1 MKKRIVAFALAC
13 TMALGLTAC
22 GGSKGVQGTGTAT
35 GHNGGDIAVTVTV
48 EDGKIT
54 KCVVNAENETQG
66 LGDTAAE
73 KMAEAI
79 VANNSIAVDTI
90 SGATISSAATL
101 EAAAAALTAA
111 GLNPDD
117 FKTTVDAGDVT
128 DVVKEADIVIIGAGG
143 AGMTA
148 AITAADSGKTVVIVE
163 SRLWWAATL
172 CVPPAV

>member
-22 GGSKGVQGTGTAT
+22 GGSSKGVQGTGTAT

-54 KCVVNAENETQG
+54 KCVVNAKEETEG

-73 KMAEAI
+73 KIAEAI

-90 SGATISSAATL
+90 SGATKSSTFYINAIKSAM
-101 EAAAAALTAA
+101 EAYGAVA
-111 GLNPDD
+111 G
-117 FKTTVDAGDVT
+117 
-128 DVVKEADIVIIGAGG
+128 
-143 AGMTA
+143 
-148 AITAADSGKTVVIVE
+148 
-163 SRLWWAATL
+163 
-172 CVPPAV
+172 